1 MATNFINIHFYKGR
15 NEFPVII
22 RPTTKELLA
31 ASLQEL
37 SQSKSI
43 DKITVKEIS
52 QNCQLTATTFY
63 NHFQDKYALVAWIF
77 HKEITPLYDRLG
89 TEYDWNTLLTKA
101 LQAVY
106 KNRHFYRNALKNTSG
121 QSSFQKAA
129 TDYFIDRMNTYICR
143 QQGTDELSEELHFMI
158 RFYVVGVVYLT
169 SEWVMRED
177 KLPSDG
183 LIRLLEKAMPEKLR
197 PYLCCEM

>member
-1 MATNFINIHFYKGR
+1 
-15 NEFPVII
+15 
-22 RPTTKELLA
+22 
-31 ASLQEL
+31 
-37 SQSKSI
+37 
-43 DKITVKEIS
+43 
-52 QNCQLTATTFY
+52 
-63 NHFQDKYALVAWIF
+63 
-77 HKEITPLYDRLG
+77 
-89 TEYDWNTLLTKA
+89 
-101 LQAVY
+101 
-106 KNRHFYRNALKNTSG
+106 
-121 QSSFQKAA
+121 
-129 TDYFIDRMNTYICR
+129 MNTYICR